1 MQWVNNPEVMARFTQ
16 EDLEDMNKKLSE
28 FTRVFMEYDLEATK
42 LGVRRGLK
50 VTKKAKKKK
59 EGKPEVSYVA

>member
-1 MQWVNNPEVMARFTQ
+1 MQWVNSPEVMARFTQ
-16 EDLEDMNKKLSE
+16 EDLEDMNKN
-28 FTRVFMEYDLEATK
+28 K

-50 VTKKAKKKK
+50 VIKKAEKKK